1 MANLAVIGVLFKR
14 FYGYLVVLGIFA
26 LFGGVVTLKVGVSRK
41 RDKNFATD
49 DYYLALGNVEHRKSS
64 AILLP
69 CLCFC
74 HESHRLQKTR
84 RLSIVFESFCTLLF
98 LHFFPHLVGSI
109 AHAGFIAVTP
119 SYSRSVKCRETA

>member
-49 DYYLALGNVEHRKSS
+49 DKVNSIS
-64 AILLP
+64 A
-69 CLCFC
+69 
-74 HESHRLQKTR
+74 R
-84 RLSIVFESFCTLLF
+84 SF
-98 LHFFPHLVGSI
+98 
-109 AHAGFIAVTP
+109 A
-119 SYSRSVKCRETA
+119 

>member
-49 DYYLALGNVEHRKSS
+49 D
-64 AILLP
+64 I
-69 CLCFC
+69 
-74 HESHRLQKTR
+74 
-84 RLSIVFESFCTLLF
+84 
-98 LHFFPHLVGSI
+98 HFFAFV
-109 AHAGFIAVTP
+109 AGPIIVLLHQKHGLQQKIC
-119 SYSRSVKCRETA
+119 RSVCVLRQRETGCCQNIE

>member
-49 DYYLALGNVEHRKSS
+49 DKNHRVGQEHPRHLSTLELGRSPYIDSS
-64 AILLP
+64 THGDKACIDKA
-69 CLCFC
+69 
-74 HESHRLQKTR
+74 ES
-84 RLSIVFESFCTLLF
+84 SSMS
-98 LHFFPHLVGSI
+98 SI
-109 AHAGFIAVTP
+109 ARFQNSINVQE
-119 SYSRSVKCRETA
+119 YSVRQGSARVGARS